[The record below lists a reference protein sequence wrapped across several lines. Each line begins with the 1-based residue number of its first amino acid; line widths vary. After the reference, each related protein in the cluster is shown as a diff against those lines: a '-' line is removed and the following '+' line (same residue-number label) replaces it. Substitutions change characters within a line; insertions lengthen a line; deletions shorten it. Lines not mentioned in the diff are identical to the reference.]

1 MTTIET
7 TRYINTHGF
16 APKGTGHWGFIGP
29 EGQMAWAP
37 MNLTLTAAKNWLKK
51 ELRILG
57 LAGRYS
63 TWQVAP

>member
-7 TRYINTHGF
+7 TQYEATHGQTPRG
-16 APKGTGHWGFIGP
+16 AGAWGFIGP

-37 MNLTLTAAKNWLKK
+37 MNLTLNAASNWLKK
-51 ELRILG
+51 EIRALG